1 MNYIQFTILFFL
13 ITFYFAHFSLP
24 HVSHKDDISQH
35 DKTQISKVQPIITFY
50 TKEQTRDFIIEDK
63 DNFINSLDK
72 PNLIARKV
80 NTKDEYKTISSKAA
94 TDFTKKEKEILT
106 NVIIKV
112 CDKLDGLS
120 KPILK
125 KYGLDK
131 KLLLSLSEK
140 WNIAKTKDI
149 VFEMGMPHT
158 RQNVIFLSSYYLAK
172 NEDEEKKLI
181 ETILHEFYHIYQRIY
196 TKRYQIFL
204 KTKDWEIVPYNKTD
218 KRINPDL
225 DNLVWKR
232 KDKIFIAKF
241 NSLEP
246 KDLKDISLKES
257 RFEHPNEYYAYKL
270 SQELK

>member
-1 MNYIQFTILFFL
+1 MNYIQITILFFL
-13 ITFYFAHFSLP
+13 ITFYLAHFNLP
-24 HVSHKDDISQH
+24 HLSHKDDISQH
-35 DKTQISKVQPIITFY
+35 DKNQPIIIFY
-50 TKEQTRDFIIEDK
+50 TKRQTRDFILEDK

-80 NTKDEYKTISSKAA
+80 NTTDEYKTISSKAA

-125 KYGLDK
+125 KYGLNK

-140 WNIAKTKDI
+140 WNIAKTKDT
-149 VFEMGMPHT
+149 VFEIGMPHT

-172 NEDEEKKLI
+172 NEEDEKKLI
-181 ETILHEFYHIYQRIY
+181 ETILHEFYHIYQRTY
-196 TKRYQIFL
+196 TKRYQTFL
-204 KTKDWEIVPYNKTD
+204 KENDWEIVPYNKTD
-218 KRINPDL
+218 KRSNPDL

-270 SQELK
+270 SEELK